1 MAKIALYAGET
12 QRKHAGRGRP
22 ATPGLRERILDA
34 ASEVFGEQP
43 FHQVHVADVA
53 RKAKVAKGTVYRYFP
68 TKEALYLA
76 SLFHGMEQLQAELET
91 VSRTQ
96 PDPRQRLEALATQ
109 LLEFFWGRDLFFLL
123 LHRSEEQQGGLHAR
137 AWRARRQKFAQL
149 IAATLEEG
157 IAAAMFRRVHV
168 PTATEALLG
177 MLRGV
182 HRYRRPDDTPQRA
195 AQAVLDLFLHGV
207 AATAPDSYANTRGKP

>member
-1 MAKIALYAGET
+1 MAKVASYAVRTGA
-12 QRKHAGRGRP
+12 QQAGRGRP
-22 ATPGLRERILDA
+22 ATPGLRERILQA
-34 ASEVFGEQP
+34 ASRVFGEQP

-68 TKEALYLA
+68 TKEVLYLA
-76 SLFHGMEQLQAELET
+76 SLFYDMEQLQAELET
-91 VSRTQ
+91 VARTQ
-96 PDPRQRLEALATQ
+96 TDPRKRLEALAIQ
-109 LLEFFWGRDLFFLL
+109 LLQFFWGRDLFFLL
-123 LHRSEEQQGGLHAR
+123 LHRSEEHQGGPHAR

-157 IAAAMFRRVHV
+157 IAGGMFRRLHV

-182 HRYRRPDDTPQRA
+182 HRYRNPEDTPERA
-195 AQAVLDLFLHGV
+195 AGAVLDLFLHGV
-207 AATAPDSYANTRGKP
+207 ASNASYSPANIRGKA